1 MESPLTDT
9 FDGFW
14 QQYPLKRAKAD
25 ALKAWKKITIT
36 QDILNAMS
44 AAIDAQM
51 RTKQWRDGFIPYPAT
66 WLRRRQW
73 EDELTREDFHHARL

>member
-1 MESPLTDT
+1 MEGA

-14 QQYPLKRAKAD
+14 EQYPRKRAKLD
-25 ALKAWKKITIT
+25 ALKAWRKIPLTIE
-36 QDILNAMS
+36 LLEKMAL
-44 AAIDAQM
+44 ALEAQM

-73 EDELTREDFHHARL
+73 EDELSGADFHKARL